1 MSRALLL
8 TYHAVESGAA
18 PLCVEPGLFARHLD
32 AIAAS
37 GADVLTVRELAAAL
51 RGGCPPAHAVV
62 VTFDDGYASVV
73 ANAAPLLR
81 ERRIA
86 ATIFCVAGRL
96 GGDSAWPSQARWAAA
111 RPLAGAA
118 DLAVLVE
125 AWWEV
130 GSHGVQHDVLS
141 DARELAESRALLE
154 AATGADVKS
163 FAYPYGVVPPGAA
176 DALAAA
182 GYEAACAARAGVVD
196 ADADPFF
203 LPRVDAHYVRDPR
216 VLRAVLAGRAGPYLR
231 ARAAAAR
238 MRRLVRKDYVA
249 A

>member
-8 TYHAVESGAA
+8 TYHALEAGPA

-32 AIAAS
+32 AIVAS
-37 GADVLTVRELAAAL
+37 GAEVLTVRELATAL
-51 RGGCPPAHAVV
+51 RAGRPPAHAVV
-62 VTFDDGYASVV
+62 ITFDDGYASVA

-96 GGDSAWPSQARWAAA
+96 GGDSAWPSRARWAAA
-111 RPLAGAA
+111 RPLARAA
-118 DLAVLVE
+118 DLAMLVE
-125 AWWEV
+125 AGWEV

-141 DARELAESRALLE
+141 DPHELAESRALLE
-154 AATGADVKS
+154 GATGADVRS

-176 DALAAA
+176 DVLAAA
-182 GYEAACAARAGVVD
+182 GYDAACTAAAGVVD

-203 LPRVDAHYVRDPR
+203 LPRVDAHYVREPR

-238 MRRLVRKDYVA
+238 MRRLVRKDYVTA
-249 A
+249 